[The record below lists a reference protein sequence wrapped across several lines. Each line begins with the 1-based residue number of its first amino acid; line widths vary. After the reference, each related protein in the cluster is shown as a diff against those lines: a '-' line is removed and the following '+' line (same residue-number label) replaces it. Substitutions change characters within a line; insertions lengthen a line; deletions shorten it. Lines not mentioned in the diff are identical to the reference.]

1 MKHNH
6 YHKLCPYNSIDIY
19 RICQLFEVNDP
30 SGAKQHAI
38 KKILMAGNRGGKDEY
53 KDMQEAADTINR
65 WLEMRI
71 EEIQRDK

>member
-1 MKHNH
+1 MKYNH

-19 RICQLFEVNDP
+19 RICQLFEVNDH

-71 EEIQRDK
+71 EEIQHDK